1 MEQFDADA
9 DAIENGVICV
19 LGILLYIAIILQRWY
34 HLKAKPS
41 GEKWYC
47 HISLVLLSIFVIGS
61 SLCLGIARSRDSPA
75 RVPSVIWKAIMVL
88 CLIVSKLHVFNEA
101 LRPQTLIPY
110 YACISILP
118 VVWVGSFARR
128 ENLNEHYN
136 VHIGKKPFRCQD
148 CAQVFSHS
156 ANLKRHQRRQ
166 HLLDPPA
173 NEGSGVSSI
182 IRDASRAPTQ
192 PAMSGPVCD
201 IAPGLSTPQVD
212 ASFPK
217 ISQQT
222 YQPYMQNVDDSS
234 ASQQHAMNQR
244 SHPIRPASSVVEH
257 GEPGATAMSTDVQSS
272 TVELALF
279 NHGWVTPSQSP
290 DSIDVSNYTPPA
302 PWDTDFALNTADI
315 SATFDS
321 QPQHVM
327 FAVEEGQ
334 QLWQPAP
341 APPPSLRL
349 QSSQQSQPTPQLQL
363 ASRPLQTQ
371 PARGLSLLPKL
382 NHQEQCRRKLRSK
395 FAITSPFN
403 DCIDS
408 FGHKFSLQ
416 TISRPLH
423 GTVNGYIKLSW
434 PLKEGKQSSTA
445 VEVASMIYNGDSPSA
460 VAATQTSNDITQAP
474 QLLPP
479 QFGHDAFMD
488 NMGRK
493 LFSFYTHNW
502 CPGRSVLTKTNLWL
516 TDFASM
522 QRPAVVAA
530 IQSLAGVYVHD
541 YVPFGNV
548 RRQVNERFA
557 IAEARLSELL
567 QDADNLD
574 ESESG
579 ELVTLASLLSMQD
592 VVLTERRLKKP
603 YWPRWLTGFT
613 QAENVLQRTDPG
625 SRFYKESNVQVSA
638 LRLSQSVIVGRGVI
652 LAQLMMP
659 LPSLAT
665 FDPIAET
672 CRFGFLLYGSESDMY
687 EIHGGCGFS
696 KRLLHIFS
704 QVAYCSTRMLQECE
718 TPFVPVTAQML
729 YRQLVQLQQWSGEYD
744 SWDAA
749 KNRSQPI
756 EWIRQVGENY
766 VVQEAKQMTGVTAE
780 AWRLA
785 GMVYLQCRLLRL
797 PRNHQFVV
805 DNIAD
810 LAKCISIMPTSG
822 FIFTAQ
828 APLLPV
834 FFLGLL
840 ATVEEHVLVA
850 DAWFQHV
857 IETPVRSSVPP
868 LYQAL
873 RRIQS
878 WMDHEVPVPA
888 PNTELPCAI
897 AMRQPWWELMVSK
910 VQEKEN
916 EVLCLT

>member
-1 MEQFDADA
+1 MGRIRLTCNQ
-9 DAIENGVICV
+9 CV
-19 LGILLYIAIILQRWY
+19 
-34 HLKAKPS
+34 K
-41 GEKWYC
+41 
-47 HISLVLLSIFVIGS
+47 
-61 SLCLGIARSRDSPA
+61 
-75 RVPSVIWKAIMVL
+75 
-88 CLIVSKLHVFNEA
+88 
-101 LRPQTLIPY
+101 
-110 YACISILP
+110 
-118 VVWVGSFARR
+118 SFGRR
-128 ENLNEHYN
+128 ETLDQHYN
-136 VHIGKKPFRCQD
+136 VHTGEKPFKCQD
-148 CAQVFSHS
+148 CDQVFSNS
-156 ANLKRHQRRQ
+156 ANLRRHQRRQ
-166 HLLDPPA
+166 HPRDPPA
-173 NEGSGVSSI
+173 NESSGVSSYSSI
-182 IRDASRAPTQ
+182 IRDASRSPTQ

-217 ISQQT
+217 NSQQT
-222 YQPYMQNVDDSS
+222 YQSYMQNVDDSS
-234 ASQQHAMNQR
+234 DSQQHAMTQR
-244 SHPIRPASSVVEH
+244 SHSIRPASSVVEH
-257 GEPGATAMSTDVQSS
+257 SEPGATAMSTNVQSS

-279 NHGWVTPSQSP
+279 NHGLVTPGQSP
-290 DSIDVSNYTPPA
+290 DPID
-302 PWDTDFALNTADI
+302 
-315 SATFDS
+315 
-321 QPQHVM
+321 
-327 FAVEEGQ
+327 
-334 QLWQPAP
+334 
-341 APPPSLRL
+341 
-349 QSSQQSQPTPQLQL
+349 
-363 ASRPLQTQ
+363 
-371 PARGLSLLPKL
+371 
-382 NHQEQCRRKLRSK
+382 
-395 FAITSPFN
+395 
-403 DCIDS
+403 
-408 FGHKFSLQ
+408 
-416 TISRPLH
+416 
-423 GTVNGYIKLSW
+423 
-434 PLKEGKQSSTA
+434 
-445 VEVASMIYNGDSPSA
+445 
-460 VAATQTSNDITQAP
+460 NDITKAP
-474 QLLPP
+474 QLLPS
-479 QFGHDAFMD
+479 QFGHDVVMD

-493 LFSFYTHNW
+493 LFSFYTRNW

-541 YVPFGNV
+541 YLPCDNV
-548 RRQVNERFA
+548 RRQVNKRFA

-574 ESESG
+574 ESGSG

-592 VVLTERRLKKP
+592 VVLTERRLQKP
-603 YWPRWLTGFT
+603 YYPRWLTGFK

-638 LRLSQSVIVGRGVI
+638 LRLSQSVIVGRAVI

-659 LPSLAT
+659 LPPLTT

-672 CRFGFLLYGSESDMY
+672 SRFGFLLYGSESDIY

-704 QVAYCSTRMLQECE
+704 QVAYCSTRILQECE
-718 TPFVPVTAQML
+718 TPIVPVTAQVL
-729 YRQLVQLQQWSGEYD
+729 YSQLVHLQQWSGEYD
-744 SWDAA
+744 SRDAVES
-749 KNRSQPI
+749 RSQPI
-756 EWIRQVGENY
+756 KWIRQAGENY
-766 VVQEAKQMTGVTAE
+766 VVQEVKQMTEVTAE

-785 GMVYLQCRLLRL
+785 GMVYLQCRLFRL
-797 PRNHQFVV
+797 PRNHQSVV

>member
-1 MEQFDADA
+1 
-9 DAIENGVICV
+9 
-19 LGILLYIAIILQRWY
+19 
-34 HLKAKPS
+34 
-41 GEKWYC
+41 
-47 HISLVLLSIFVIGS
+47 
-61 SLCLGIARSRDSPA
+61 
-75 RVPSVIWKAIMVL
+75 
-88 CLIVSKLHVFNEA
+88 
-101 LRPQTLIPY
+101 
-110 YACISILP
+110 
-118 VVWVGSFARR
+118 
-128 ENLNEHYN
+128 
-136 VHIGKKPFRCQD
+136 
-148 CAQVFSHS
+148 
-156 ANLKRHQRRQ
+156 
-166 HLLDPPA
+166 
-173 NEGSGVSSI
+173 
-182 IRDASRAPTQ
+182 
-192 PAMSGPVCD
+192 MSGPVCD
-201 IAPGLSTPQVD
+201 ITPGLSTPQVD

-222 YQPYMQNVDDSS
+222 YQLYMQNVDDSS
-234 ASQQHAMNQR
+234 DSQQHAMNQR
-244 SHPIRPASSVVEH
+244 SHSVRPASSVVEH
-257 GEPGATAMSTDVQSS
+257 SEPGATAMSTNVQSR

-279 NHGWVTPSQSP
+279 NHGLVTPGQSP
-290 DSIDVSNYTPPA
+290 DPIDVSSYIPPA
-302 PWDTDFALNTADI
+302 PWDT
-315 SATFDS
+315 
-321 QPQHVM
+321 
-327 FAVEEGQ
+327 
-334 QLWQPAP
+334 
-341 APPPSLRL
+341 
-349 QSSQQSQPTPQLQL
+349 
-363 ASRPLQTQ
+363 
-371 PARGLSLLPKL
+371 
-382 NHQEQCRRKLRSK
+382 RS
-395 FAITSPFN
+395 FRSYCQNNIT
-403 DCIDS
+403 
-408 FGHKFSLQ
+408 K
-416 TISRPLH
+416 
-423 GTVNGYIKLSW
+423 
-434 PLKEGKQSSTA
+434 
-445 VEVASMIYNGDSPSA
+445 
-460 VAATQTSNDITQAP
+460 AP
-474 QLLPP
+474 QLLLP
-479 QFGHDAFMD
+479 QFGHDVFMD

-493 LFSFYTHNW
+493 LFSFYIHNW

-522 QRPAVVAA
+522 KHPAVVAA

-541 YVPFGNV
+541 YLPCDNV
-548 RRQVNERFA
+548 RRQVNKRFA

-567 QDADNLD
+567 QDAAILD

-592 VVLTERRLKKP
+592 VVLIERRLQKP

-625 SRFYKESNVQVSA
+625 SRFYKDSNVQVSA

-665 FDPIAET
+665 FDPIVET

-704 QVAYCSTRMLQECE
+704 QVTYCSTRMLQECE
-718 TPFVPVTAQML
+718 TPIVPVTAQML
-729 YRQLVQLQQWSGEYD
+729 YDQLVQLPQWSGEYD

-785 GMVYLQCRLLRL
+785 GMVYLQCRLFRL
-797 PRNHQFVV
+797 PRNHQLVV